1 MRLIRNCLLHLILT
15 SLGNVLIFFSYLF
28 LLLFDLRC
36 NENKFDYFNKTGFF
50 ARFCGFALT
59 VCFMLGYF
67 YVVHVTAGFFVSNSN
82 LITHITKYYFAFFF
96 LNIVS
101 LLNNYSITF
110 SSGNFACWRSSVP
123 SVAVTESDIL
133 FLRLLFVL

>member
-1 MRLIRNCLLHLILT
+1 MCVIIRECAANKKLSATFDSDIVGKCVDI
-15 SLGNVLIFFSYLF
+15 FSYF
-28 LLLFDLRC
+28 FLLFDLRC

-82 LITHITKYYFAFFF
+82 LITHITKYYFAFFKHC
-96 LNIVS
+96 IV
-101 LLNNYSITF
+101 I
-110 SSGNFACWRSSVP
+110 
-123 SVAVTESDIL
+123 E
-133 FLRLLFVL
+133 